1 MNIAEYLYYL
11 GLSAKK
17 FVALKYQKRL
27 PFRVISIGNI
37 TLGGTGKTPAAIA
50 VAEEAKMRG
59 FQPVIL
65 TRGYK
70 GTAFGPCFV
79 TKGEKPLLSAAQA
92 GDEPLLMAERLT
104 GVPIVKGSDR
114 YEAGRFALK
123 EFNIQSSMFS
133 VTGNREAGSSQA
145 PNPQPPIP
153 IFILDDG
160 FQHWKLYRERD
171 IVLIDARNPFGSR
184 KLFPLGRL
192 REPLTALNRADVIM
206 ITKAKRED
214 PGLIAEIRWYNKRSP
229 IFFSDH
235 RIVAVKSGSGEKK
248 QPDCLQGR
256 KVFCFCG
263 LADPE
268 SFRNTVTGSGAEI
281 AGMKAYRDHHRYCQQ
296 DLAEIVKECR
306 SSGASWIVT
315 TDKDMVKLRN
325 LDLPENILIIEI
337 GFIAGRPFFDSVFA

>member
-17 FVALKYQKRL
+17 FVALKNQKRL

-50 VAEEAKMRG
+50 VAEEAKKRG

-70 GTAFGPCFV
+70 GTAQGPCFV
-79 TKGEKPLLSAAQA
+79 TKGEKPLLTAAQA
-92 GDEPLLMAERLT
+92 GDEPLLMAERLS
-104 GVPIVKGSDR
+104 GVPIVKGADR
-114 YEAGRFALK
+114 YEAGMYA
-123 EFNIQSSMFS
+123 I
-133 VTGNREAGSSQA
+133 EAGEGQKAKAGEESVFSLLPSA
-145 PNPQPPIP
+145 ISPIV
-153 IFILDDG
+153 FILDDG
-160 FQHWKLYRERD
+160 FQHWKLYRDRD

-184 KLFPLGRL
+184 KLFPVGRL
-192 REPLTALNRADVIM
+192 REPLIGLNRADVIM

-214 PGLIAEIRWYNKRSP
+214 AGLIAEIRWYNKRSP